1 MRNPCQLGLRCP
13 CMGHDEEGDVC
24 LHPRTPDTYDGEP
37 CAYIEDV
44 YCPLVE
50 PDTEM
55 LDLLSIQ
62 DDYPAGEWRELMR
75 RLSVH
80 LDRTYD
86 ESGMRAMVRREAAEQ
101 AWAAFVGRDDRC
113 GRRSPSTT

>member
-13 CMGHDEEGDVC
+13 CLGHDEEGDVC
-24 LHPRTPDTYDGEP
+24 LHPRTPETYDGAP

-55 LDLLSIQ
+55 CDLLTIQ
-62 DDYPAGEWRELMR
+62 DEYPAGEWRELMR

-80 LDRTYD
+80 LDRPYA
-86 ESGMRAMVRREAAEQ
+86 EAGMRAMVRRLAVEEA
-101 AWAAFVGRDDRC
+101 WRWFVGRDL
-113 GRRSPSTT
+113 